1 MPYCWLVVWGGGV
14 VGDESMRGKELS
26 LVRNDGGGK
35 CLGTAQSFNSS
46 NYLHRSKQ
54 WTLFADVIEEY

>member
-1 MPYCWLVVWGGGV
+1 MG
-14 VGDESMRGKELS
+14 GDESMRGKGLS